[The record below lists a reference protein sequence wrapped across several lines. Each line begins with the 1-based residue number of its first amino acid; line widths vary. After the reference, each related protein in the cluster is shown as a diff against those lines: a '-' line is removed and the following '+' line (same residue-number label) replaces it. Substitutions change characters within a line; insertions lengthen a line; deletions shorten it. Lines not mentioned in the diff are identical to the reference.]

1 MAKLVQKA
9 GEWVGTL
16 ATREFW
22 TARTINAVLGA
33 ALTIGAGLASVGVG
47 DGLRKQIA
55 DIEEDIRS
63 TNGHI
68 DTIERAMFEFQL
80 FESTGTL
87 IQVLSLNQSIPE
99 QARSAFRQL
108 MYIDRRHA
116 YLVILSELYPEVE
129 RWRARKEEYDKVSE
143 GAREGD
149 REQADKV
156 ILMERDDTIAARRL
170 QGELIDKRY
179 GLVEKKDHVQQ
190 RLNFFTMLGF
200 TVQQVGFVLVL
211 FAGLVS
217 QHFSERKKE
226 PKAPPPAA
234 EPAAETAAGA

>member
-1 MAKLVQKA
+1 MAKLVRRA
-9 GEWVGTL
+9 GEWIGAL

-33 ALTIGAGLASVGVG
+33 TLTIGAGLASVGVG

-55 DIEEDIRS
+55 DIEEEVRS
-63 TNGHI
+63 INGHI

-87 IQVLSLNQSIPE
+87 IQVLSLNQSIPD
-99 QARSAFRQL
+99 QARSAFREL

-116 YLVILSELYPEVE
+116 YLVILSELYPQVE
-129 RWRARKEEYDKVSE
+129 RWRARKEEYDKVTE
-143 GAREGD
+143 GARAGD

-156 ILMERDDTIAARRL
+156 VLMERDDTIAARRL
-170 QGELIDKRY
+170 QGELIDRRFT
-179 GLVEKKDHVQQ
+179 LVERKDHVQQ

-217 QHFSERKKE
+217 QHLTERKKE
-226 PKAPPPAA
+226 PKPPAP
-234 EPAAETAAGA
+234 ETVAAD

>member
-1 MAKLVQKA
+1 MAKALRRV
-9 GEWVGTL
+9 GEWIGAL
-16 ATREFW
+16 AKREFW

-33 ALTIGAGLASVGVG
+33 TLTIGAGLASVGVG

-55 DIEEDIRS
+55 DIDEDIRS
-63 TNGHI
+63 TNSHI
-68 DTIERAMFEFQL
+68 DMIERAMFEFQL

-87 IQVLSLNQSIPE
+87 IQVLSLNQSIPD
-99 QARSAFRQL
+99 QARSAFREL

-116 YLVILSELYPEVE
+116 YLVILSEIYPQVE
-129 RWRARKEEYDKVSE
+129 RWRARKEEYDMVTE
-143 GAREGD
+143 GARAGD

-170 QGELIDKRY
+170 QGEMIDKRY
-179 GLVEKKDHVQQ
+179 TLVERKDHVQQ

-217 QHFSERKKE
+217 QHLSERKKDPTLPKSE
-226 PKAPPPAA
+226 PVAA
-234 EPAAETAAGA
+234 E